1 MPTKRARLNHL
12 DGEDPL
18 DVYPLESGKFLTN
31 NGTRLS
37 WADAGGSGT
46 GSGGLTSSLFVRND
60 VSQSQ
65 TMVGPLQVASDL
77 TGPDTTVINA
87 GMLATL
93 QSDLVSYTGNER
105 DLTTTTTPKTL
116 QKTIFYGSSV
126 SPAGDN
132 CLCTVKTVDDAVLAQ
147 TVHVDAVDAQVM
159 SKTPI
164 TATDSDG
171 NPYTA
176 GQKLAFP
183 WLEIFNDACGVGYP
197 CW

>member
-60 VSQSQ
+60 VSQRQ
-65 TMVGPLQVASDL
+65 TMVGPLQVASDP

-87 GMLATL
+87 GTLATL

-105 DLTTTTTPKTL
+105 DLTTAATPKTL
-116 QKTIFYGSSV
+116 LNTIF
-126 SPAGDN
+126 
-132 CLCTVKTVDDAVLAQ
+132 L
-147 TVHVDAVDAQVM
+147 
-159 SKTPI
+159 
-164 TATDSDG
+164 
-171 NPYTA
+171 
-176 GQKLAFP
+176 
-183 WLEIFNDACGVGYP
+183 
-197 CW
+197 